1 MARCRR
7 RSTTPRRRV
16 DGFIADPNDSLD
28 WLFEVPRDGGSGY
41 DAFREFFADVG
52 AMAMGAT
59 TYEWVLDHEQLVER
73 PREVA
78 RRGTA
83 TTPCWVFTHRA
94 AARRSRTW
102 TSGSSRAT
110 CARCTRRWSRRRAR
124 RTSGSSAAASS
135 SARSPT
141 RAPGRDLARHA
152 AGLPRRGRAAPPAR
166 ADLEA
171 RHARVCPQGRAAGRC
186 SSTASRRRRRSDRPQ
201 RQARAADGRARVH
214 RVRHRER
221 EPDGRTSRGCGS

>member
-1 MARCRR
+1 MPKTQYYTA
-7 RSTTPRRRV
+7 TTV

-59 TYEWVLDHEQLVER
+59 TYEWVLGHEQLVDHPEKW
-73 PREVA
+73 
-78 RRGTA
+78 A
-83 TTPCWVFTHRA
+83 TWYGKTPCWVFTHRQLPVL
-94 AARRSRTW
+94 SRTW

-124 RTSGSSAAASS
+124 RTCGSSAAASS

-141 RAPGRDLARHA
+141 TGSWTRSGSA
-152 AGLPRRGRAAPPAR
+152 
-166 ADLEA
+166 
-171 RHARVCPQGRAAGRC
+171 CSRC
-186 SSTASRRRRRSDRPQ
+186 SSARARRSSRACS
-201 RQARAADGRARVH
+201 RSKRVTLESARKDGQQVLLVYSVSA
-214 RVRHRER
+214 
-221 EPDGRTSRGCGS
+221 P